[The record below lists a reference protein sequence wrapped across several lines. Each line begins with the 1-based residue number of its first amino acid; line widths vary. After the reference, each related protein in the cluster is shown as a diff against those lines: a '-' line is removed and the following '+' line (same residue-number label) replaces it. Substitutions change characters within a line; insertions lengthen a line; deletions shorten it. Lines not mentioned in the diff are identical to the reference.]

1 MNDYA
6 KRMKKEH
13 IDLSITSQKM
23 RTLLLEVV
31 GNKAKW
37 AELCGGSQ
45 KQVCPETMMKVFAL
59 KILAKMNGSEDP
71 YSQKVSTP
79 KECPSGNLM
88 EGDSEFSYCSF

>member
-1 MNDYA
+1 MTIA
-6 KRMKKEH
+6 
-13 IDLSITSQKM
+13 SQKM

-31 GNKAKW
+31 GGKPKW
-37 AELCGGSQ
+37 SELCGGCQRAS
-45 KQVCPETMMKVFAL
+45 CPETMMKVFAL

-88 EGDSEFSYCSF
+88 EGDSEFSYCNF